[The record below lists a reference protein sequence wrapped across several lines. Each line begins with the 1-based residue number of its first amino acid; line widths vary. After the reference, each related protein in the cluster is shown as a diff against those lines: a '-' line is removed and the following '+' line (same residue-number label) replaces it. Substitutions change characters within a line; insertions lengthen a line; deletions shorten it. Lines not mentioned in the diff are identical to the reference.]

1 VSVDLRSAPIKLVI
15 GFGVVLA
22 LSACS
27 SSSSPGV
34 LTPADIPS
42 YLGVRANPS
51 AFAAEDRK
59 EAAPP
64 YCSKA
69 GFVPFT
75 VPGKPLDTQIPAA
88 YPAIVSTNL
97 VCANTY
103 DAHKLYRSTIT
114 LNRGRSI
121 VGIGNEA
128 TLINFDTKAERYYEV
143 FWRDNNLIGEVT
155 VIGPHGSNRITPA
168 LAELLARRAA
178 ARS

>member
-1 VSVDLRSAPIKLVI
+1 MSVDLKSAPVRLVI
-15 GFGVVLA
+15 GLGVALA

-27 SSSSPGV
+27 APPPPGV
-34 LTPADIPS
+34 LTQADIPS
-42 YLGVRANPS
+42 YLRLKVNPS

-69 GFVPFT
+69 GFVAFT
-75 VPGKPLDTQIPAA
+75 VPGKPLDMQIPAA

-97 VCANTY
+97 ACANTY
-103 DAHKLYRSTIT
+103 DAHRLYRSTIA
-114 LNRGRSI
+114 LNLGRSI

-155 VIGPHGSNRITPA
+155 VIGPQNSTRITPP
-168 LAELLARRAA
+168 LAVLLARRAA
-178 ARS
+178 ART